1 MDTGAAVVGIGV
13 LIALFAYLETIRR
26 DLRGEMR
33 DLRGDVKDVR
43 QASDT
48 AHKEIQLRLGNVET
62 QLAAI
67 TARVDC
73 IDDKVI
79 TFSAD
84 WMMPNE
90 ATDRNASKNIC
101 FAI

>member
-1 MDTGAAVVGIGV
+1 MDTGTAVVGIGV

-26 DLRGEMR
+26 DLRGEI
-33 DLRGDVKDVR
+33 KEVR

-73 IDDKVI
+73 IDDKVDHI
-79 TFSAD
+79 QRRLDDA
-84 WMMPNE
+84 
-90 ATDRNASKNIC
+90 K
-101 FAI
+101 